1 MEFLLIW
8 GSSPWGGWMGLWMFG
23 GVPYTHMQAHTCEH
37 MHVCIHVKYY
47 NFTWKW
53 LLPWGKPWGNTYDV
67 THMYVHV
74 YVCA

>member
-1 MEFLLIW
+1 MLNLVCISAGVFRDQK
-8 GSSPWGGWMGLWMFG
+8 LWVFG
-23 GVPYTHMQAHTCEH
+23 GVPYTHMQAHTCEY
-37 MHVCIHVKYY
+37 MHVCIHVKYD

-74 YVCA
+74 YVCT